1 VSFTLSTRSRA
12 RLIGV
17 HPDLVR
23 VVERAITVTLVDFSV
38 VEGVRTLAKQAEYFR
53 KGKSM
58 TMNSRHLTGHAV
70 DLAPWMMVDGKM
82 TIDWNS
88 DAGWEALADAMK
100 SSAYALSV
108 PITWGGDWRHFVDKP
123 HFELSRDTYP

>member
-1 VSFTLSTRSRA
+1 MSFTLSTRSRA

-17 HPDLVR
+17 HPDLVK

-70 DLAPWMMVDGKM
+70 DLAPWMMVDGRM
-82 TIDWNS
+82 TIDWTS

-108 PITWGGDWRHFVDKP
+108 PITWGGDWRRFVDKP
-123 HFELSRDTYP
+123 HFELDRSTYP